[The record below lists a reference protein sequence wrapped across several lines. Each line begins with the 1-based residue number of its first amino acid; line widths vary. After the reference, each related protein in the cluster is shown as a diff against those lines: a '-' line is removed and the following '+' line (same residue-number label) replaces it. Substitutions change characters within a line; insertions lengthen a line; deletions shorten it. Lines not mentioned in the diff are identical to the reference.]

1 MTLLAAA
8 LTTAAT
14 SPALAQTTTLTQ
26 IAEYQ
31 IAEANQGV
39 GVDEHFF
46 YPVDDRKIAK
56 YSKQTGKLVA
66 KWEGAADGPI
76 IHLDSAAVVDG
87 KIYASHSN
95 YRFFPMTSSIEVWD
109 ARTMKHIAS
118 HSIGIRLGS
127 LTWLDK
133 HDGHWW
139 GTFANYDRT
148 GRNPDGSNSPLP
160 YGGKINTTLV
170 KFDKNWGVL
179 KAWIFPLAL
188 LNKFA
193 DMSNSGGS
201 WGPDGRLY
209 LTGHDPA
216 EVYKIR
222 FPSAGSILEVEE
234 IIPANIRGQGIAW
247 DPARPGVLYGIIR
260 ATSAEQA
267 AGQTHR
273 VVVFQSNLK
282 PRKRDW
288 HRSRDDGADVRDRD
302 HERGRAEGEG
312 ADDVDP

>member
-1 MTLLAAA
+1 MI
-8 LTTAAT
+8 
-14 SPALAQTTTLTQ
+14 SPARFVLPAIVLLSTGPASAQTVLTQ
-26 IAEYQ
+26 VAEFA
-31 IAEANQGV
+31 IREANQGV
-39 GVDEHFF
+39 GVDKDHF
-46 YPVDDRKIAK
+46 YAVDDRAIAK
-56 YSKQTGKLVA
+56 YTKAGTFVA
-66 KWEGAADGPI
+66 KWEGPATGPI
-76 IHLDSAAVVDG
+76 IHLDSARVIDG

-109 ARTMKHIAS
+109 AKTMKHIGS

-148 GRNPDGSNSPLP
+148 GRLPDGTNTTLP
-160 YGGKINTTLV
+160 YGGKYNTTLV
-170 KFDKNWGVL
+170 KFDANWQVL
-179 KAWIFPLAL
+179 EGWIFPVSL
-188 LNKFA
+188 LDRFA

-222 FPSAGSILEVEE
+222 FPTAGSILEVEE

-247 DPARPGVLYGIIR
+247 DPFEAGVLYGIIR
-260 ATSAEQA
+260 ATSAEIA
-267 AGQTHR
+267 TGRTHR
-273 VVVFQSNLK
+273 VVVFKSNV
-282 PRKRDW
+282 RKRGDW
-288 HRSRDDGADVRDRD
+288 QSE
-302 HERGRAEGEG
+302 HERFK
-312 ADDVDP
+312 P

>member
-1 MTLLAAA
+1 MMTARATHLLPA
-8 LTTAAT
+8 LFLMAGAT
-14 SPALAQTTTLTQ
+14 PALAQTTLTQ

-31 IAEANQGV
+31 IPEANQGV

-46 YPVDDRKIAK
+46 YPVDDRQIAK
-56 YSKQTGKLVA
+56 YSKATGKLVA
-66 KWEGAADGPI
+66 RWQGAADGPI
-76 IHLDSAAVVDG
+76 IHLDSATVLDG

-109 ARTMKHIAS
+109 AKTMKHIAS
-118 HSIGIRLGS
+118 HSVGIRLGS

-170 KFDKNWGVL
+170 KFDRHWGVL
-179 KAWIFPLAL
+179 KAWIFPRAL
-188 LNKFA
+188 LDRFA

-247 DPARPGVLYGIIR
+247 DRPRGVLYGIIR

-267 AGQTHR
+267 QGQTHR
-273 VVVFQSNLK
+273 VVVFQSNLRPK
-282 PRKRDW
+282 KKDW
-288 HRSRDDGADVRDRD
+288 SRDKDEHRD
-302 HERGRAEGEG
+302 HERGRSEGEG

>member
-1 MTLLAAA
+1 VNAPARFVLPAIVLLSAG
-8 LTTAAT
+8 
-14 SPALAQTTTLTQ
+14 PASAQTVLTQ
-26 IAEYQ
+26 VAEFA
-31 IAEANQGV
+31 IREANQGV
-39 GVDEHFF
+39 GVDKDHF
-46 YPVDDRKIAK
+46 YAVDDRAIAK
-56 YSKQTGKLVA
+56 YTKAGTFVA
-66 KWEGAADGPI
+66 KWEGPATGPI
-76 IHLDSAAVVDG
+76 IHLDSARVIDG

-109 ARTMKHIAS
+109 AKTLKHIGS

-148 GRNPDGSNSPLP
+148 GRLPDGTNSTLP
-160 YGGKINTTLV
+160 YGGKYNTTLV
-170 KFDKNWGVL
+170 KFDANWQVL
-179 KAWIFPLAL
+179 EGWIFPVSL
-188 LNKFA
+188 LDRFA

-222 FPSAGSILEVEE
+222 FPTAGSILEVEE

-247 DPARPGVLYGIIR
+247 DPFVEGVLYGIIR
-260 ATSAEQA
+260 ATSAEVA
-267 AGQTHR
+267 TGKTHR
-273 VVVFQSNLK
+273 VVVFKSNV
-282 PRKRDW
+282 RKRRDW
-288 HRSRDDGADVRDRD
+288 QSE
-302 HERGRAEGEG
+302 HERFK
-312 ADDVDP
+312 P